1 MIELVG
7 WEDGAFCDTKVL
19 GNIAFWFKDDDGM
32 TNGIFTV
39 LVDIRIEGCKVVV
52 IHRLVSLGL
61 MIELD
66 RVRASA
72 AESITKVKWGDNV
85 ELIDKVTYNWIGL
98 LELSPLTFPH
108 LLHIVTTTC

>member
-7 WEDGAFCDTKVL
+7 WEDGAFRDTKVL
-19 GNIAFWFKDDDGM
+19 GKIPFWFKDDDGM

-52 IHRLVSLGL
+52 IHRLLNPGL

-66 RVRASA
+66 GIRSSS
-72 AESITKVKWGDNV
+72 AESITRVKWGNNV
-85 ELIDKVTYNWIGL
+85 ELIDKVTYSWIVL
-98 LELSPLTFPH
+98 FELSPLTFPH